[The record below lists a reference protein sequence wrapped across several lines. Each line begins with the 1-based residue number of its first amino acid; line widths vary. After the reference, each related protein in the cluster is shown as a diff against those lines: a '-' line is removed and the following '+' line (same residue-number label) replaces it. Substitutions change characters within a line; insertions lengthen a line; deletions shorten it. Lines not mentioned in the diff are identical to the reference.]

1 MLLINETTKNTKTNK
16 NQTNAEHFID
26 KKAINK
32 NFKLVASYY
41 PGRYPIQ
48 TRRQQDKSLSTKA
61 FKTFF
66 PLFTRSINM
75 FSPQSRLRHA
85 VADTFAMVVY
95 CSVVNM
101 LIEIFLSGMSF
112 EQSLYSRLVAIP
124 VNILIAWPYG
134 MYRDLFMRAARKA
147 TQAGWAKNLADVLA
161 YVTFQSPV
169 YVIIL
174 LTVGADWHQI
184 TAAVS
189 SNIVVS
195 MLMGAVYGYFLDYC
209 RRLFKV
215 SSYHQAKA

>member
-1 MLLINETTKNTKTNK
+1 
-16 NQTNAEHFID
+16 
-26 KKAINK
+26 
-32 NFKLVASYY
+32 
-41 PGRYPIQ
+41 
-48 TRRQQDKSLSTKA
+48 
-61 FKTFF
+61 
-66 PLFTRSINM
+66 M

-112 EQSLYSRLVAIP
+112 EQSLSSRLVAIP
-124 VNILIAWPYG
+124 VNIIIAWPYG
-134 MYRDLFMRAARKA
+134 LYRDAVRRFARRSSP
-147 TQAGWAKNLADVLA
+147 AGWVKNLADVLA

-169 YVIIL
+169 YVAIL

-184 TAAVS
+184 AAAVS
-189 SNIVVS
+189 SNIVIS

-215 SSYHQAKA
+215 SQYSQAKA